1 MLRVAENPVPRFPI
15 GRPLSQDMGS
25 WWVARVKPRQEKA
38 LAWDLARL
46 GVGYYLPM
54 LTKRTRRRDNGK
66 LRKSLVCAFPGYLSV
81 TYYKER
87 KAEILRTGRILNL
100 LKVSGQE
107 QFVRELEQIYQALS
121 HSTELE
127 VQPHLAVGR
136 RVMIASGPMQGI
148 EGIVTDLRRPRKV
161 FLNVEIFNRA
171 VMVMVSPEELVP
183 LEEPREGTRL
193 RA

>member
-25 WWVARVKPRQEKA
+25 WWVARVKPRPEKA

-81 TYYKER
+81 TDYEER

-100 LKVSGQE
+100 IKVSGQE

-136 RVMIASGPMQGI
+136 RVMIASGPMQGL

-183 LEEPREGTRL
+183 LEEPREGIRL

>member
-81 TYYKER
+81 TDYEER

-100 LKVSGQE
+100 IKVSGQE

-136 RVMIASGPMQGI
+136 RVMIASGPMQGL

-183 LEEPREGTRL
+183 LEEPREGIRL

>member
-25 WWVARVKPRQEKA
+25 WWVARVKPRQDKA

-81 TYYKER
+81 TDYEER

-100 LKVSGQE
+100 IKVSGQE

-183 LEEPREGTRL
+183 LEEPREGIRL

>member
-46 GVGYYLPM
+46 WVGYYLPM

-81 TYYKER
+81 TDYEER

-100 LKVSGQE
+100 IKVSGQE

-136 RVMIASGPMQGI
+136 RVMIASGPMQGL

-183 LEEPREGTRL
+183 LEEPREGIRL